1 MLILLFSV
9 GTVAD
14 FALAPAIGVVAI
26 VIPFIGV
33 ALVVADDVAEV
44 EIVVRGLNIAI
55 HRTTG
60 CVNPNIC
67 FYLQGDDLDL

>member
-1 MLILLFSV
+1 MMLLFSV
-9 GTVAD
+9 GTVAV

-33 ALVVADDVAEV
+33 ALVVAAAAAEAAA
-44 EIVVRGLNIAI
+44 LNIAI
-55 HRTTG
+55 HGTTS

-67 FYLQGDDLDL
+67 LHLQGDDLDL